1 MQSDEIMQAEP
12 NIRWSVVDPL
22 GNEVILY
29 EARFTRHLI
38 GDHEDKD
45 ALNRSLVEKQ
55 VQKSIAAPRFIIN
68 DLNYEGRRKYLD
80 LVDVP
85 EGEGIKIKTLT
96 IVVEENHK
104 VVTWI
109 LKRNINEFVPKE
121 EIIYD
126 SQMV

>member
-1 MQSDEIMQAEP
+1 MEENQNEEASV
-12 NIRWSVVDPL
+12 RWSVTDPL
-22 GNEVILY
+22 GNEVFLN
-29 EARFTRHLI
+29 EDRFTRHLI
-38 GDHEDKD
+38 GDHEAKD
-45 ALNRSLVEKQ
+45 ALNRSLVENQ

-68 DLNYEGRRKYLD
+68 DQNYEGRRKYLD

>member
-1 MQSDEIMQAEP
+1 MEENMQA
-12 NIRWSVVDPL
+12 NIRWTVTDPL
-22 GNEVILY
+22 GNAVILY
-29 EARFTRHLI
+29 EERFARHLI
-38 GDHEDKD
+38 ADHKAKD
-45 ALNRSLVEKQ
+45 AGNRASVEKQ
-55 VQKSIAAPRFIIN
+55 VQKSIANPRFIIN
-68 DLNYEGRRKYLD
+68 DQNYEGRRKYLD

-85 EGEGIKIKTLT
+85 EGDGFKIKTLT
-96 IVVEENHK
+96 IVVENNHK